1 MKHDPPAVP
10 LARGA
15 RHGDVNRPRFSV
27 RAGLQSPARTAVD
40 APQFGR
46 AGLAEDGAFPASED
60 SRHPKT
66 VITQSVM
73 ADGIN
78 TAMNAVQ
85 AGGFETAVD
94 PGEGKSGRSQLIGRD
109 DAVLACRKTSNEGVG
124 PRFVAFLPH
133 VRKKGDKDADLAPSS
148 PGIHD
153 SAPL

>member
-1 MKHDPPAVP
+1 M
-10 LARGA
+10 
-15 RHGDVNRPRFSV
+15 
-27 RAGLQSPARTAVD
+27 
-40 APQFGR
+40 
-46 AGLAEDGAFPASED
+46 AEDGAFPASED

-124 PRFVAFLPH
+124 PRFV
-133 VRKKGDKDADLAPSS
+133 
-148 PGIHD
+148 
-153 SAPL
+153 